1 MIKEKLI
8 KKLEELGAEFKG
20 DNEQKRYVYDI
31 IPKEDSKWVRLR
43 TNGRKTT
50 LTYKNVVKKTIDGTK
65 ELEVEVSD
73 FEKTNEL
80 LENMGIKSKGYQEN
94 KRTQYILNGVQIDID
109 SWPMIPTYV
118 EIEGKNEE
126 DVMNT
131 LEILELPKDKVT
143 TLDVDSVYKK
153 YRIDLNEIKVLK
165 FKKIRNE
172 FYSIPSLISY

>member
-1 MIKEKLI
+1 MNTEYEIRVLEIEKEKIL

-20 DNEQKRYVYDI
+20 YNEQKRYVYDI
-31 IPKEDSKWVRLR
+31 IPKEDGKWIRLR
-43 TNGRKTT
+43 TNERKTT
-50 LTYKNVVKKTIDGTK
+50 LTYKNVVKTTIDGTK

-80 LENMGIKSKGYQEN
+80 LENMGIKSRGYQEN
-94 KRTQYILNGVQIDID
+94 KRTQYFLNGVEIDID

-126 DVMNT
+126 EVMNT

-153 YRIDLNEIKVLK
+153 YGIDLKDIKVLK
-165 FKKIRNE
+165 F
-172 FYSIPSLISY
+172 